1 MYFLVAIRCPRTGEE
16 VPTGIETN
24 ISDFATLP
32 KGETPLLCPA
42 CGHTH
47 MWSRKDMF
55 LAHSMSG
62 LEGHRPHK
70 ANTREPLAL
79 VRIEH

>member
-1 MYFLVAIRCPRTGEE
+1 MDFLVAIRCPRTGQE
-16 VPTGIETN
+16 VPTGIVTD
-24 ISDFATLP
+24 ISNFATLP
-32 KGETPLLCPA
+32 KGETPLRCPA

-62 LEGHRPHK
+62 LEGYRPRQT
-70 ANTREPLAL
+70 NTGAASAL
-79 VRIEH
+79 VRTEH